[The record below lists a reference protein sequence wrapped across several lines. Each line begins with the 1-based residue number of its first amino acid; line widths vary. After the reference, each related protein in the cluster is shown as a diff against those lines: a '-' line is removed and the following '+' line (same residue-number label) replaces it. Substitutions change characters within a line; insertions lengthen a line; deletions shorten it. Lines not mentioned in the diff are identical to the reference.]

1 MILKDI
7 TYNSKTHNFI
17 SDDNIIEINEIPLHE
32 SDFIENLFIYGYD
45 LKDISHKQELIKELN
60 VLMSKKKLDG
70 YVFNFISKAVHNMD
84 MSINIASYEFI
95 IYPSITDSIL
105 RKFMYR
111 IYQYTAPKFL
121 SMVDLING
129 NIDDVKTKKLQ
140 NTNVLIID
148 YYQQNNSVLEKCLQV
163 LNEIS
168 PNNKKVLFTL
178 LSENYK
184 FL

>member
-7 TYNSKTHNFI
+7 TYNSETRNFV
-17 SDDNIIEINEIPLHE
+17 SSDNIIEINEIPLYE
-32 SDFIENLFIYGYD
+32 SDSIENLFIYGYN
-45 LKDISHKQELIKELN
+45 LKNISHKEQLIKELN
-60 VLMSKKKLDG
+60 VLMSKKKLDD
-70 YVFNFISKAVHNMD
+70 YVFNFISKSVHNMD
-84 MSINIASYEFI
+84 KSINIASYEFI

-121 SMVDLING
+121 SMVDLINS

-140 NTNVLIID
+140 NTNVLIIQ
-148 YYQQNNSVLEKCLQV
+148 YQNDNCVLEKCLQV